1 MRYAHHFCGFL
12 VEFAQNLYW
21 YLNLFTS
28 FDLQPPLLKAVEALS
43 FKTPTPV
50 QLQAI
55 PDALQH
61 KDLMVCAQTGS
72 GKSAAFLLPI
82 LNQLLTKAA
91 PNSKTRA
98 LILVP
103 TRELARQLL
112 KQTEA
117 LAKFSNIQAA
127 SITGGQEFKFQAA
140 LFRKNPEIIIA
151 TPGRLLEHMGKTE
164 NLLEDVEVLV
174 LDEAD
179 RMLDMGFSEDVLNI
193 ASQCTYKQR
202 QTMLFSA
209 TLKQRGMHDIIQTV
223 LNEPKNILVD
233 NFKGEHENIEQ
244 QVMLGDD
251 DKHKQRLLTWLLSN
265 RDFRQAII
273 FVNTKIKAESLYHFL
288 EYHNINA
295 AVLQGDMTQDER
307 NHVMTRM
314 KQGTFDVL
322 VATDVAARGLDVK
335 QIDLVV
341 NFDMPRS
348 GDDYVHRIGRTGR
361 AGEQGL
367 AVSLVDH
374 TEWNLKCAIE
384 RYLRIEMT
392 AKKAKGLEGKYKG
405 PKHMK
410 SNGKPVG
417 KKPSKKKDS
426 KKPTA
431 KKAGKK
437 PAGAKTGIKK
447 PAAKKPASPRFGDG
461 SAPFK
466 PKRDS

>member
-1 MRYAHHFCGFL
+1 M
-12 VEFAQNLYW
+12 
-21 YLNLFTS
+21 FTS
-28 FDLQPPLLKAVEALS
+28 FDLQPPLLKAIEALS

-50 QLQAI
+50 QVQAI
-55 PDALQH
+55 PEALQH

-72 GKSAAFLLPI
+72 GKSAAFLLPM
-82 LNQLLTKAA
+82 LNQLITKDA

-98 LILVP
+98 LVLVP

-117 LAKFSNIQAA
+117 LAKFSKIQVA

-151 TPGRLLEHMGKTE
+151 TPGRLLEHMGKNE

-179 RMLDMGFSEDVLNI
+179 RMLDMGFSEDVLKI
-193 ASQCTYKQR
+193 AAQCTQADR

-209 TLKQRGMHDIIQTV
+209 TLKQKGMYEVIQTV
-223 LNEPKNILVD
+223 LNNPLNIMVD
-233 NFKGEHENIEQ
+233 SFKGEHENIAQE
-244 QVMLGDD
+244 VMLADD
-251 DKHKQRLLTWLLSN
+251 DKHKQRLLTWLLAN
-265 RDFRQAII
+265 KTFRQAIV
-273 FVNTKIKAESLYHFL
+273 FVNTKVKAESLYHFL

-295 AVLQGDMTQDER
+295 GVLQGDMTQDER
-307 NHVMTRM
+307 NHVMVRM
-314 KQGTFDVL
+314 QQGGFDVL

-335 QIDLVV
+335 KIDLVV
-341 NFDMPRS
+341 NVDMPRS

-367 AVSLVDH
+367 AVSFVDH

-384 RYLRIEMT
+384 RYLRISMT
-392 AKKAKGLEGKYKG
+392 QKKAKGLEGKYKG
-405 PKHMK
+405 PKNMK

-417 KKPSKKKDS
+417 KKSHKKKDS
-426 KKPTA
+426 KKTTA
-431 KKAGKK
+431 KKTTKKVANGKK
-437 PAGAKTGIKK
+437 PGPKK
-447 PAAKKPASPRFGDG
+447 PTNQTPSTPRFGDG
-461 SAPFK
+461 NAPFK
-466 PKRDS
+466 PKSSS

>member
-1 MRYAHHFCGFL
+1 M
-12 VEFAQNLYW
+12 
-21 YLNLFTS
+21 FTS
-28 FDLQPPLLKAVEALS
+28 FDLQPSLLKAIDALGFKEA
-43 FKTPTPV
+43 TPV

-55 PDALQH
+55 PEALQH

-82 LNQLLTKAA
+82 LNQLITQAA

-98 LILVP
+98 LVLVP

-117 LAKFSNIQAA
+117 LAKFSKIQVAA
-127 SITGGQEFKFQAA
+127 ITGGQEFKYQAA

-164 NLLEDVEVLV
+164 HLLEDVEVLV

-193 ASQCTYKQR
+193 ANQCTSANR

-233 NFKGEHENIEQ
+233 NFKGEHENISQE
-244 QVMLGDD
+244 VMLGDD

-265 RDFRQAII
+265 KTFRQAIV
-273 FVNTKIKAESLYHFL
+273 FVNTKVKAESLYHFL

-295 AVLQGDMTQDER
+295 AVIQGDMTQDER
-307 NHVMTRM
+307 NHVMSRM
-314 KQGTFDVL
+314 KQGSFDVL

-384 RYLRIEMT
+384 RYLRIEM
-392 AKKAKGLEGKYKG
+392 APKKAKGLEGKYKG

-417 KKPSKKKDS
+417 KKPSKKKDVKKS
-426 KKPTA
+426 ATKKPT
-431 KKAGKK
+431 KKSGVKK
-437 PAGAKTGIKK
+437 PANKKT
-447 PAAKKPASPRFGDG
+447 ATPRFGDG

-466 PKRDS
+466 PKSSS

>member
-1 MRYAHHFCGFL
+1 MFTQF
-12 VEFAQNLYW
+12 NLQ
-21 YLNLFTS
+21 T
-28 FDLQPPLLKAVEALS
+28 PLLKAVEKLGFNTA
-43 FKTPTPV
+43 TPV
-50 QLQAI
+50 QEQAI
-55 PDALQH
+55 PAAL
-61 KDLMVCAQTGS
+61 DGSDIMVCAQTGS
-72 GKSAAFLLPI
+72 GKSAAFLLPT
-82 LNQLLTKAA
+82 LNQLLTTKA

-98 LILVP
+98 LVLVP

-117 LAKFSNIQAA
+117 LAKFTGIQAA
-127 SITGGQEFKFQAA
+127 MITGGQEFKFQAA

-151 TPGRLLEHMGKTE
+151 TPGRLLEHMGKTAD
-164 NLLEDVEVLV
+164 LMEDVEVLV

-193 ASQCTYKQR
+193 ANACVKAGR
-202 QTMLFSA
+202 QTMMFSA
-209 TLKQRGMHDIIQTV
+209 TLKQQGMKGIMNSI
-223 LNEPKNILVD
+223 LREPQMITVD
-233 NFKGEHENIEQ
+233 NFRGEHDNIDIE
-244 QVMLGDD
+244 VMLADD
-251 DKHKQRLLTWLLSN
+251 EKHKQRLTTWLLAN
-265 RDFRQAII
+265 KTHRQAII

-288 EYHNINA
+288 EYHSINA

-307 NHVMTRM
+307 NHVMQRM
-314 KQGTFDVL
+314 KQGAIDVL

-335 QIDLVV
+335 QIDLVI

-392 AKKAKGLEGKYKG
+392 MKKAKGLEAKYKG
-405 PKHMK
+405 PKKMK

-417 KKPSKKKDS
+417 KKPVKKKDS
-426 KKPTA
+426 KKITA
-431 KKAGKK
+431 KKSGKKTSKPAGSNKK
-437 PAGAKTGIKK
+437 PAKA
-447 PAAKKPASPRFGDG
+447 RFGDG

-466 PKRDS
+466 PKSNS